1 MSSVLYDDM
10 MEHLAI
16 REMELA
22 PSSFAVSR
30 RVLLSFDQHLEK
42 RKKREKSI
50 TEDDVFTWLQP
61 KYAAL
66 ARGTIAPQVC
76 CLRKF
81 SEYLR
86 QQGISAYVPPNTKVP
101 DNYVPY
107 LFSNAEIQ
115 RIFKEVDSMK
125 FPSGGN
131 LRLELPMLLRMLYC
145 CGFRLSEQEHRCGAH
160 FPDSSEKN
168 SRKKDLK

>member
-10 MEHLAI
+10 MDHLAI
-16 REMELA
+16 RERELA

-30 RVLLSFDQHLEK
+30 RVLLCFDQHLEE

-61 KYAAL
+61 KYAVL

-81 SEYLR
+81 SEYLQ
-86 QQGISAYVPPNTKVP
+86 QQGIPAYVPPNTKVP
-101 DNYVPY
+101 DSYVPY
-107 LFSNAEIQ
+107 LFSEAEI
-115 RIFKEVDSMK
+115 RRFHEVCFWRKPPAGTAHTASDVV
-125 FPSGGN
+125 
-131 LRLELPMLLRMLYC
+131 LLW
-145 CGFRLSEQEHRCGAH
+145 FSPQ
-160 FPDSSEKN
+160 
-168 SRKKDLK
+168 